1 MVELA
6 GFPTCYNDELDPASD
21 NTYIIAVRNGEN
33 EAGWPGARARIIH
46 WHLEFHVEYGPWAGI
61 AETWS
66 PDAWHAGTIGA
77 RYVPMG
83 GDARLN
89 EGTNGTA
96 QAYDV
101 AYLGYIVN
109 RRNDVLTDLKAHG
122 LRVSPTGAW
131 GQERHAILTHSKL
144 YLHVHQT
151 DNAPAIPALRMV
163 VAAAYKLPVI
173 METPADRG
181 HLRAGLLSHVRT
193 EVHGRVL
200 RDVGDG

>member
-66 PDAWHAGTIGA
+66 PDAWHARTIGA

-131 GQERHAILTHSKL
+131 GQERHAILTHSKA
-144 YLHVHQT
+144 VSACASDRQRAR
-151 DNAPAIPALRMV
+151 NPG
-163 VAAAYKLPVI
+163 AADGGGGGVQAAGDYGD
-173 METPADRG
+173 ASG
-181 HLRAGLLSHVRT
+181 SRAFTCKATFSRPNGSIWPSFARC
-193 EVHGRVL
+193 G
-200 RDVGDG
+200 